1 MSVVVERLADSHL
14 TSPQSTQLSDHLLP
28 RVPVTVRAQPL
39 PGNAE
44 SLGNGESPRGRREP
58 GQSSD
63 LRKHR
68 EIPAAPLAVEFDYV
82 HRTADATDEPHSVS
96 SV

>member
-1 MSVVVERLADSHL
+1 MSVVIERLADSHL

-44 SLGNGESPRGRREP
+44 SLGNEVSPPGGRET
-58 GQSSD
+58 GQSGD
-63 LRKHR
+63 LGEHRK
-68 EIPAAPLAVEFDYV
+68 IPAAPLAVEFDHV

>member
-1 MSVVVERLADSHL
+1 MSVVVERLTDSHL

-28 RVPVTVRAQPL
+28 RVLVTLRAQPI

-44 SLGNGESPRGRREP
+44 SLGGEESPRGRPET

-63 LRKHR
+63 LGEHR
-68 EIPAAPLAVEFDYV
+68 EIPAAPLAVEFDHV
-82 HRTADATDEPHSVS
+82 HRTADATDEPHTVS